1 MERVLRMRVVV
12 FGTSAFAV
20 PSLEQVAARHDVVL
34 CVTQPDRPQGRGLNV
49 EPSPVK
55 RAAVRLGLPLAQPQ
69 RLRASDLK
77 GLQADVG
84 VLASY
89 GQMVPS
95 EVLTLPAHGVLGV
108 HPSLLPKYRGA
119 APIASAIVHG
129 ETVTGVTIYRLNE
142 RLDAGDILCQ
152 RQAPI
157 APEEDTG
164 RLTERLARIGAE
176 ELLGGLEA
184 LASGRARW
192 RPQDESAA
200 SFTLKLTKAQ
210 GRIDWT
216 QPAEQIA
223 RIIRAMSPW
232 PGATTTWHGQPIRIW
247 AAASEDALSAKSPGQ
262 VVQVTTDAVVVG
274 TGRGTLKI
282 SEVQLA
288 GKRRM
293 PVSEFL
299 AGHPLR
305 PGDVFGVESGK

>member
-1 MERVLRMRVVV
+1 MRVVV
-12 FGTSAFAV
+12 FGTSEFAV

-34 CVTQPDRPQGRGLNV
+34 CVTQPDRPQGRGLHV

-55 RAAVRLGLPLAQPQ
+55 RAAVRLGLPLAQPL
-69 RLRASDLK
+69 RLRASDLN
-77 GLQADVG
+77 GFHADVG
-84 VLASY
+84 VLVSY
-89 GQMVPS
+89 GQMVPR
-95 EVLTLPAHGVLGV
+95 EVLALPAHGVLGV

-129 ETVTGVTIYRLNE
+129 EAVTGVTIYRLNE

-157 APEEDTG
+157 APEEDAG

-176 ELLGGLEA
+176 ELLSGLEA
-184 LASGRARW
+184 LASGRERW
-192 RPQDESAA
+192 RPQDESQATFA
-200 SFTLKLTKAQ
+200 LKLTKAQ

-232 PGATTTWHGQPIRIW
+232 PGATATWHGQPLRIW
-247 AAASEDALSAKSPGQ
+247 AVAASEGALSTANPGQ
-262 VVQVTTDAVVVG
+262 IVQVTPEAVVVG
-274 TGRGTLKI
+274 TGRGTLKV

-293 PVSEFL
+293 RVSEFL
-299 AGHPLR
+299 AGHPLH
-305 PGDVFGVESGK
+305 PGDTFGVESGK